1 MRKNLKVHIDAFQEM
16 LKNKIIN
23 KHYEFTLEELRNE
36 ERKWDAWGK
45 ESGIYY
51 FVEEGSIVYI
61 GRALPG
67 TGLKSRVK
75 DQIESFEDP
84 KWCRIINN
92 PQVIVGIVC
101 IYEKMWYMSSSL
113 ELYLIDKLEL
123 ELEFNKR
130 KQ

>member
-1 MRKNLKVHIDAFQEM
+1 MKVHIEAFQQM
-16 LKNKIIN
+16 LKNEIKY
-23 KHYEFTLEELRNE
+23 KDYEFTLEELRKEKSKWNE
-36 ERKWDAWGK
+36 WEN

-51 FVEEGSIVYI
+51 FVEEGTIAYV

-67 TGLKSRVK
+67 TGLGSRVK

-101 IYEKMWYMSSSL
+101 IYEKMWFMSSSL
-113 ELYLIDKLEL
+113 ELYLIDKLEQP
-123 ELEFNKR
+123 EFNKR
-130 KQ
+130 IQ

>member
-1 MRKNLKVHIDAFQEM
+1 M
-16 LKNKIIN
+16 NKE
-23 KHYEFTLEELRNE
+23 KKWNE
-36 ERKWDAWGK
+36 WEN

-84 KWCRIINN
+84 KWDRIIKNH
-92 PQVIVGIVC
+92 QVIVGIVC
-101 IYEKMWYMSSSL
+101 ISEEMWYMTSSL
-113 ELYLIDKLEL
+113 ELYLIDKLNP
-123 ELEFNKR
+123 EFNTR
-130 KQ
+130 IQ